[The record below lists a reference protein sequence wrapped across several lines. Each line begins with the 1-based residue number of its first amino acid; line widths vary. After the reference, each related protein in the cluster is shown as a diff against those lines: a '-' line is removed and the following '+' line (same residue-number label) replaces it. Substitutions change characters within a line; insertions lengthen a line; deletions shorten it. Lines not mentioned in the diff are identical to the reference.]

1 MAYYVVKDQV
11 RCKEGGWEVKDTT
24 ASWKE
29 LIHHMSAIKVKPIV
43 PVLAT

>member
-11 RCKEGGWEVKDTT
+11 RCKAGGW
-24 ASWKE
+24 KE
-29 LIHHMSAIKVKPIV
+29 FIHHMSAIKVKPIV